1 MTAVAR
7 SCHIL
12 MLLFSAMEMV
22 AGPSYGV
29 SVPDEVVITLDPPRG
44 DLGLADTIEVELTVE
59 GPSPLRVET
68 PSRWLTA
75 ASQRNWTIT
84 PLGPSHQEER
94 GGGRERWVQR
104 FRLEPYVAG
113 PGQVVV
119 FAPLRVNEYDYD
131 GPVFEANV
139 RTQVQTGDLRLRPIA
154 PLPETETEP
163 TLVEEGNIRL
173 GGMGVFWAW
182 LALFGAAV
190 MLWQCKRRS
199 QTYTVRQWVLAQCA
213 RLEAKWHS
221 REGDAWA
228 QRPTDAI
235 LAAEIAGLVREYLQR
250 RWGWPARSWTT
261 TEILTASAQA
271 GWPVEHTD
279 MLHRLL
285 DVCDRLRFATQG
297 LDGTDG
303 RQLLAATRA
312 WLEAVDPCGDTPGNA
327 TESPTSSR

>member
-1 MTAVAR
+1 MSAVAR
-7 SCHIL
+7 SRHIL
-12 MLLFSAMEMV
+12 TLLLSAMEMV
-22 AGPSYGV
+22 ASPSFGV
-29 SVPDEVVITLDPPRG
+29 SVPDEVVIALYPPRG
-44 DLGLADTIEVELTVE
+44 ELGLADTIEVELTVE
-59 GPSPLRVET
+59 GPAPLRVET

-84 PLGPSHQEER
+84 PLGPSRYEER

-119 FAPLRVNEYDYD
+119 FAPLRVNDYDYA

-163 TLVEEGNIRL
+163 ILAKEGSIRL
-173 GGMGVFWAW
+173 GGTGLFWAW

-190 MLWQCKRRS
+190 MLWQCKRRP
-199 QTYTVRQWVLAQCA
+199 QTYTARQWALEQCA
-213 RLEAKWHS
+213 RLEAKWLP
-221 REGDAWA
+221 REGDAWS
-228 QRPTDAI
+228 QRPADAT
-235 LAAEIAGLVREYLQR
+235 LAAEIAEMVREYLER

-285 DVCDRLRFATQG
+285 DVCDRLRFGTQG
-297 LDGTDG
+297 VDGTDG
-303 RQLLAATRA
+303 RPLLAATRA
-312 WLEAVDPCGDTPGNA
+312 WLEAIDPGGDTPGNA
-327 TESPTSSR
+327 PGSPTSSR

>member
-1 MTAVAR
+1 
-7 SCHIL
+7 
-12 MLLFSAMEMV
+12 
-22 AGPSYGV
+22 
-29 SVPDEVVITLDPPRG
+29 
-44 DLGLADTIEVELTVE
+44 
-59 GPSPLRVET
+59 
-68 PSRWLTA
+68 
-75 ASQRNWTIT
+75 
-84 PLGPSHQEER
+84 
-94 GGGRERWVQR
+94 
-104 FRLEPYVAG
+104 
-113 PGQVVV
+113 
-119 FAPLRVNEYDYD
+119 
-131 GPVFEANV
+131 
-139 RTQVQTGDLRLRPIA
+139 
-154 PLPETETEP
+154 
-163 TLVEEGNIRL
+163 LVEEGNIRL